1 MSKFLYRYSEKF
13 VSKWLILSIDLFVS
27 GVAFTLAAF
36 LRFNLNLQYVSPYIY
51 KYHLI
56 LLILV
61 KASAF
66 VYFKSFMG
74 VIRHTGIE
82 DAKLLFKACFVA
94 STELLII
101 SLITQGKW
109 NGIFSIPLSILFI
122 DFFISL
128 FALVFT
134 RLLIKSSYE
143 RLIRGFKTQKFV
155 IIYGAGHLGR
165 ITCDTL
171 RKDKKHNY
179 EILCFIDDNPSI
191 IGLSVAG
198 IKVLSKWAAT
208 RKYLTNAVYKDQ
220 GIEVIFAIQTVMS
233 HRKREIIDELMQ
245 HDIPLRVVPPV
256 RQWIDGALSS
266 QQIEK
271 IKIEDLL
278 DREPITINNKLVEVF
293 LRDKVVL
300 VTGAAGSIG
309 SEIVRQILTHKP
321 SKIILLDQAES
332 PLYDLETELYRTGKS
347 EVESTLVSETRNVV
361 NKQKMRQVFERERP
375 QVVFHAAA
383 YKHVPLM
390 ERNPFKAF
398 EVNVLG
404 TQNVADLSSEFGV
417 EKFVMISTDKAVNPT
432 NVMGATKRLA
442 EKYVH
447 GLNSHHANKTRFI
460 ITRFGNVLG
469 SNGSVIPL
477 FKKQIEAG
485 GPITVTH
492 EEIIRYFMTIP
503 EACQLVL
510 EAGTMGKGGE
520 VFVFDMGEPVKIFD
534 LAKRM
539 IKLSGLTLD
548 RDIDIVISG
557 LRPGE
562 KLYEEL
568 LSNEES
574 TIPTYHPKIMMAKVI
589 SDDYEHLK
597 TRIEEIKPTLS
608 KADNETIVR
617 LLKELVEEY
626 ISQNSTYESLDGH
639 FEDPISMTT

>member
-13 VSKWLILSIDLFVS
+13 VSKWLILSIDLFICVI
-27 GVAFTLAAF
+27 AFSLAAF
-36 LRFNLNLQYVSPYIY
+36 LRFNLDFKYISPSIF
-51 KYHLI
+51 KYHLA
-56 LLILV
+56 LIFIV

-66 VYFKSFMG
+66 LYFKTFSG
-74 VIRHTGIE
+74 VIRHSGIE
-82 DAKLLFKACFVA
+82 DTKLLFKACFIAFV
-94 STELLII
+94 ELVII
-101 SLITQGKW
+101 STLTENKW
-109 NGIFSIPLSILFI
+109 RGVFDIPTSILVI
-122 DFFISL
+122 DFFVSL
-128 FALVFT
+128 FALVFA
-134 RLLIKSSYE
+134 RLLIKSTYE

-171 RKDKKHNY
+171 RKDKKHSY
-179 EILCFIDDNPSI
+179 VILCFIDDNPTM
-191 IGLSVAG
+191 IGLSIEGV
-198 IKVLSKWAAT
+198 KVLSKGAAT
-208 RKYLTNAVYKDQ
+208 RRYLNGSIYKDQ
-220 GIEVIFAIQTVMS
+220 GIEVIFAIQTIMS
-233 HRKREIIDELMQ
+233 QRKREVIDELMK
-245 HDIPLRVVPPV
+245 HDVQLRVVPPV
-256 RQWIDGALSS
+256 RQWIDGTLSS

-278 DREPITINNKLVEVF
+278 DREPITINNKLVDAF
-293 LRDKVVL
+293 LKDKVIL
-300 VTGAAGSIG
+300 ITGAAGSIG
-309 SEIVRQILTHKP
+309 SEIVRQALLYKP
-321 SKIILLDQAES
+321 KKIILLDQAES
-332 PLYDLETELYRTGKS
+332 PLYDLETELYRTGKV
-347 EVESTLVSETRNVV
+347 EVEAILVSETRNVV
-361 NKQKMRQVFERERP
+361 NKQKIREVFERERP
-375 QVVFHAAA
+375 QIVFHAAA

-398 EVNVLG
+398 EVNVIG
-404 TQNVADLSSEFGV
+404 TQNVADLASEFGA

-447 GLNSHHANKTRFI
+447 GLNSHHTNRTRFI

-485 GPITVTH
+485 GPMTVTH

-520 VFVFDMGEPVKIFD
+520 IFVFDMGEPVKIID

-539 IKLSGLTLD
+539 IKLSGLTEGK
-548 RDIDIVISG
+548 DIDITITG

-568 LSNEES
+568 LSTEES
-574 TIPTYHPKIMMAKVI
+574 TIPTYHPKIMMARVI
-589 SDDYEHLK
+589 SDDYEYLK
-597 TRIEEIKPTLS
+597 SRIDGIKPNLS
-608 KADNETIVR
+608 KTTREDIVR

-626 ISQNSTYESLDGH
+626 ISQNSRYESLDN
-639 FEDPISMTT
+639 ELVVE

>member
-13 VSKWLILSIDLFVS
+13 VSRWFILSLDLLICV
-27 GVAFTLAAF
+27 VAFALAAL
-36 LRFNLNLQYVSPYIY
+36 LRFNLDFKYVSPDIF
-51 KYHLI
+51 KYHLA
-56 LLILV
+56 LVFVV

-66 VYFKSFMG
+66 IYFKTYSG

-82 DAKLLFKACFVA
+82 DTKLLFKACFIAFV
-94 STELLII
+94 ELLII
-101 SLITQGKW
+101 STFTEDQW
-109 NGIFSIPLSILFI
+109 RGILHIPTSILVI
-122 DFFISL
+122 DFFVSL
-128 FALVFT
+128 FTLVFA
-134 RLLIKSSYE
+134 RLLIKGSYE
-143 RLIRGFKTQKFV
+143 RLVRGFKTQKFV

-165 ITCDTL
+165 ITRETL
-171 RKDKKHNY
+171 RKDKKYDY
-179 EILCFIDDNPSI
+179 EVLCFIDDNPGI
-191 IGLSVAG
+191 IGLSVEG
-198 IKVLSKWAAT
+198 VKVLSRAAAT
-208 RKYLTNAVYKDQ
+208 RKFLVDSLYKDQ
-220 GIEVIFAIQTVMS
+220 GIEVIFAIQTIMS
-233 HRKREIIDELMQ
+233 LRKREIIDELMQ
-245 HDIPLRVVPPV
+245 FEVQLRVVPPV
-256 RQWIDGALSS
+256 RQWIDGELSS
-266 QQIEK
+266 KQIEK

-278 DREPITINNKLVEVF
+278 NREPISINNKLVDDF
-293 LRDKVVL
+293 LRHKVVL

-309 SEIVRQILTHKP
+309 SEIVRQVLTHHPK
-321 SKIILLDQAES
+321 KIILLDQAES

-347 EVESTLVSETRNVV
+347 EVEAVLISETRNVV
-361 NKQKMRQVFERERP
+361 NKQKMREVFAKERP

-398 EVNVLG
+398 EVNVIG
-404 TQNVADLSSEFGV
+404 TQNVADLAAEYGV
-417 EKFVMISTDKAVNPT
+417 EKFVMVSTDKAVNPT

-447 GLNSHHANKTRFI
+447 GLNSHHKNKTRFI

-485 GPITVTH
+485 GPLTVTH

-520 VFVFDMGEPVKIFD
+520 IFVFDMGEPVKILD

-539 IKLSGLTLD
+539 IKLSGLTEGK
-548 RDIDIVISG
+548 DIEIKITG

-568 LSNEES
+568 LSTEES
-574 TIPTYHPKIMMAKVI
+574 TIPTYHPKIMMAKVV
-589 SDDYEHLK
+589 SEDYEHLK
-597 TRIEEIKPTLS
+597 SQIDAIKPNLS
-608 KADNETIVR
+608 KASDETIVR

-626 ISQNSTYESLDGH
+626 VSQNSTFESLDDELAL
-639 FEDPISMTT
+639 FN